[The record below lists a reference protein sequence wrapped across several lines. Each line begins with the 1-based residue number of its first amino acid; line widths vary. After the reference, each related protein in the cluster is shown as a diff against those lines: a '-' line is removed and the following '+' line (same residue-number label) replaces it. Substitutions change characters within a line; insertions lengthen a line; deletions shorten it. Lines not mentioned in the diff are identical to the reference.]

1 MPAASWSAGASAAT
15 AGRPSPSTSARTG
28 SAPGSRGG
36 TTRSSMP
43 AVVSRPSSILGPE
56 VEAHRELGLAE
67 WLEMVSRLR
76 HAPEWSALGGGPVDM
91 TQTHISV
98 VLLGRERVLKLKK
111 PVDFGFIDYTTFE
124 KRQRACAAEVAL
136 NRRLCD
142 QTYLGVQPIV
152 EREGMIHLS
161 GPGPAVDHAVL
172 MRRLPADRMLDEMV
186 RQGSVTEAIVDRV
199 AERLSQFHRGA
210 VRGPAVD
217 TWGAWEAIRGNW
229 EENFVQTRPFVGR
242 TVTEAAYQTVE
253 RWVSELLHGDRAL
266 FDGRVRDGYVV
277 DGHGDV
283 RCDSVCV
290 TDGICIFDCIEFSDR
305 FRCGDVASEVAFL
318 AMDLDARGR
327 PDLGYFFAEQY
338 AAKAD
343 DAGLF
348 RLLPF
353 YRCYRAWVRGKM
365 LSLTL
370 DAAEIGTGEKQEA
383 TERAT
388 AYFDLARRY
397 ASPLRRPTLV
407 VVMGLAGT
415 GKTSLAR
422 SVAGELG
429 FRVVSTDAVR
439 QELFGGEKGAA
450 AYGEGAYS
458 AEATRK
464 TYEAQRLQGG
474 ALLASEGGA
483 VLDGTFLREDDR
495 EAVRVMAREAGA
507 ALRWTECDLPPEVV
521 RERMRGRSERGDSLS
536 DATWEIHLRQ
546 RQERDAHRRPDLQSY
561 LLVDM
566 RQELAA
572 SSRRATDWLRQREA
586 GDAVRRD

>member
-1 MPAASWSAGASAAT
+1 
-15 AGRPSPSTSARTG
+15 
-28 SAPGSRGG
+28 
-36 TTRSSMP
+36 MP
-43 AVVSRPSSILGPE
+43 AVASRACSILGAE
-56 VEAHRELGLAE
+56 VKIDGELGLAE
-67 WLEMVSRLR
+67 WLTMVEQLR
-76 HAPEWSALGGGPVDM
+76 HAPEWSALGGGPVEM

-111 PVDFGFIDYTTFE
+111 PVDFGFLDYTTSE
-124 KRQRACAAEVAL
+124 KRRRACEAEVEL

-152 EREGMIHLS
+152 EKDGAPRLS
-161 GPGPAVDHAVL
+161 DAGRPIDHAVL

-186 RQGSVTEAIVDRV
+186 RRGSVTEQIIDRV
-199 AERLSQFHRGA
+199 AERLGRFHRTA
-210 VRGPAVD
+210 VRGSAVEA
-217 TWGAWEAIRGNW
+217 WGAWRAIRANW
-229 EENFVQTRPFVGR
+229 EENFAQTRPFIGR
-242 TVTEAAYQTVE
+242 TISAAAYQTVE
-253 RWVSELLHGDRAL
+253 RWVGARLRGDRAL
-266 FDGRVRDGYVV
+266 FDGRVREGHVV

-283 RCDSVCV
+283 RCESVCV

-318 AMDLDARGR
+318 GMDLDSRGR
-327 PDLGYFFAEQY
+327 PDLGYYFAEGY
-338 AAKAD
+338 AAKAG

-353 YRCYRAWVRGKM
+353 YRCYRAWVRGKV

-370 DAAEIGTGEKQEA
+370 DEAEIGGAEKKTAAEWA
-383 TERAT
+383 A
-388 AYFDLARRY
+388 AYFDLAYRC
-397 ASPLRRPTLV
+397 ATPLHGPTLI

-439 QELFGGEKGAA
+439 QELFGSEKGAA
-450 AYGEGAYS
+450 TYGEGAYS

-483 VLDGTFLREDDR
+483 VLDGTFLREEDR
-495 EAVRVMAREAGA
+495 EPVRVLARQAGA
-507 ALRWTECDLPPEVV
+507 ALRWIECDLPAELV

-546 RQERDAHRRPDLQSY
+546 REERDAHPRPNLQSY

-566 RQELAA
+566 RQELARSA
-572 SSRRATDWLRQREA
+572 RRATDWLREIEREE
-586 GDAVRRD
+586 G

>member
-43 AVVSRPSSILGPE
+43 AVASRACSILGAE
-56 VEAHRELGLAE
+56 VKIDGELGLAE
-67 WLEMVSRLR
+67 WLTMVEQLR
-76 HAPEWSALGGGPVDM
+76 HAPEWSALGGGPVEM

-111 PVDFGFIDYTTFE
+111 PVDFGFLDYTTSE
-124 KRQRACAAEVAL
+124 KRRRACEAEVEL

-152 EREGMIHLS
+152 EKDGAPRLS
-161 GPGPAVDHAVL
+161 DAGRPIDHAVL

-186 RQGSVTEAIVDRV
+186 RRGS
-199 AERLSQFHRGA
+199 
-210 VRGPAVD
+210 
-217 TWGAWEAIRGNW
+217 
-229 EENFVQTRPFVGR
+229 
-242 TVTEAAYQTVE
+242 
-253 RWVSELLHGDRAL
+253 
-266 FDGRVRDGYVV
+266 
-277 DGHGDV
+277 
-283 RCDSVCV
+283 V

-318 AMDLDARGR
+318 GMDLDSRGR
-327 PDLGYFFAEQY
+327 PDLGYYFAEGY
-338 AAKAD
+338 AAKAG

-353 YRCYRAWVRGKM
+353 YRCYRAWVRGKV

-370 DAAEIGTGEKQEA
+370 DEAEIGGAEKKTAAEWA
-383 TERAT
+383 A
-388 AYFDLARRY
+388 AYFDLAYRC
-397 ASPLRRPTLV
+397 ATPLHGPTLI

-439 QELFGGEKGAA
+439 QELFGSEKGAA
-450 AYGEGAYS
+450 TYGEGAYS
-458 AEATRK
+458 AEATQK

-483 VLDGTFLREDDR
+483 VLDGTFLREEDR
-495 EAVRVMAREAGA
+495 EPVRVLARQAGA
-507 ALRWTECDLPPEVV
+507 ALRWIECDLPAELV
-521 RERMRGRSERGDSLS
+521 RERMRGRSERGDGLS

-546 RQERDAHRRPDLQSY
+546 REERDAHPRPNLQSY

-566 RQELAA
+566 RQELARSA
-572 SSRRATDWLRQREA
+572 RRATDWLREIEREE
-586 GDAVRRD
+586 G

>member
-1 MPAASWSAGASAAT
+1 
-15 AGRPSPSTSARTG
+15 
-28 SAPGSRGG
+28 
-36 TTRSSMP
+36 
-43 AVVSRPSSILGPE
+43 

-327 PDLGYFFAEQY
+327 PDLGYYVAERY
-338 AAKAD
+338 AGKAG
-343 DAGLF
+343 DAGMH

-353 YRCYRAWVRGKM
+353 YRCYRAWVRGKV
-365 LSLTL
+365 LSLAL
-370 DAAEIGTGEKQEA
+370 DEAEIDPGEKKTAAE
-383 TERAT
+383 RA
-388 AYFDLARRY
+388 AHYFDLAHRY
-397 ASPLRRPTLV
+397 ATPPERPTV
-407 VVMGLAGT
+407 IVVMGLAGT

-429 FRVVSTDAVR
+429 LRVVSTDAVR
-439 QELFGGEKGAA
+439 QELFGSEKGAT

-458 AEATRK
+458 AEATRR
-464 TYEAQRLQGG
+464 TYAAQRWRGEE
-474 ALLASEGGA
+474 LLASDGGV

-495 EAVRVMAREAGA
+495 ASVQVMARKGGAG
-507 ALRWTECDLPPEVV
+507 LRWIECDLPPEIVA
-521 RERMRGRSERGDSLS
+521 ERMQGRRERGDGLS

-546 RQERDAHRRPDLQSY
+546 REERHAHPRSDLGSY

-566 RQELAA
+566 TRDLATSARQ
-572 SSRRATDWLRQREA
+572 ATDWLREVETTE
-586 GDAVRRD
+586 G

>member
-1 MPAASWSAGASAAT
+1 VKIDG
-15 AGRPSPSTSARTG
+15 
-28 SAPGSRGG
+28 
-36 TTRSSMP
+36 
-43 AVVSRPSSILGPE
+43 
-56 VEAHRELGLAE
+56 ELGLGD
-67 WLEMVSRLR
+67 WLEMVEKLR
-76 HAPEWSALGGGPVDM
+76 EAPEWSTQGGGPVEM

-111 PVDFGFIDYTTFE
+111 PVDFGFLDYTTFE
-124 KRQRACAAEVAL
+124 KRRRACEAEVEL
-136 NRRLCD
+136 NRRLCG

-152 EREGMIHLS
+152 EKDGAPHLS
-161 GPGPAVDHAVL
+161 DAGRPIDHAVL

-186 RQGSVTEAIVDRV
+186 RRGSVTEQIVDRV
-199 AERLSQFHRGA
+199 SERLGRFHRTA
-210 VRGPAVD
+210 VRGPAVEA
-217 TWGAWEAIRGNW
+217 WGAWEAIRGNW
-229 EENFVQTRPFVGR
+229 EENFAQTRPFIGR
-242 TVTEAAYQTVE
+242 TISPAAYQTVE
-253 RWVSELLHGDRAL
+253 RWVGARLRGDRAL
-266 FDGRVRDGYVV
+266 FDGRVREGHVV

-283 RCDSVCV
+283 RCESVCV

-327 PDLGYFFAEQY
+327 PDLGYYFAERY
-338 AAKAD
+338 AAKAG

-353 YRCYRAWVRGKM
+353 YRCYRAWVRGKV
-365 LSLTL
+365 LSLAL
-370 DAAEIGTGEKQEA
+370 DEAEIGTGEKQKA
-383 TERAT
+383 AERAT
-388 AYFDLARRY
+388 VYFDLARRY
-397 ASPLRRPTLV
+397 ATPLRRPTLV

-422 SVAGELG
+422 SQAGELG

-464 TYEAQRLQGG
+464 TYEAQRRQGET
-474 ALLASEGGA
+474 LLASDGGA
-483 VLDGTFLREDDR
+483 VLDGTFLREEDR
-495 EAVRVMAREAGA
+495 EPVRVMARQAGA
-507 ALRWTECDLPPEVV
+507 ALRWIECDLPAELV

-546 RQERDAHRRPDLQSY
+546 RKERDAHPRPDLQSH

-566 RQELAA
+566 TRELAA
-572 SSRRATDWLRQREA
+572 SARRATDWLRDVEA
-586 GDAVRRD
+586 TDS

>member
-1 MPAASWSAGASAAT
+1 MRADG
-15 AGRPSPSTSARTG
+15 
-28 SAPGSRGG
+28 
-36 TTRSSMP
+36 
-43 AVVSRPSSILGPE
+43 
-56 VEAHRELGLAE
+56 ELGLAD
-67 WLEMVSRLR
+67 WLAMVEKLR
-76 HAPEWSALGGGPVDM
+76 HAPEWSALGGGPVEM
-91 TQTHISV
+91 VQTHISV
-98 VLLGRERVLKLKK
+98 VLLGRDRVLKLKK
-111 PVDFGFIDYTTFE
+111 PVDFGFLDYTTSE
-124 KRQRACAAEVAL
+124 KRRRACEAEVEL

-142 QTYLGVQPIV
+142 QTYLGVQSIA
-152 EREGMIHLS
+152 ERDGAPRLS
-161 GPGPAVDHAVL
+161 GSGRPIDHAVL

-186 RQGSVTEAIVDRV
+186 RHGSVTEQIIDRV
-199 AERLSQFHRGA
+199 AERLSRFHRTA
-210 VRGPAVD
+210 VRGPAVEA
-217 TWGAWEAIRGNW
+217 WGAWEAIRGNW
-229 EENFVQTRPFVGR
+229 EENFAQTRPFIGR
-242 TVTEAAYQTVE
+242 TISAAAYRTVE
-253 RWVSELLHGDRAL
+253 RWVGERLRGDRAL
-266 FDGRVRDGYVV
+266 FDARVREGHVV

-283 RCDSVCV
+283 RCESVCV

-305 FRCGDVASEVAFL
+305 FRCGDVTSEVAFL

-327 PDLGYFFAEQY
+327 PDLGYFFAERY
-338 AAKAD
+338 AATAD

-353 YRCYRAWVRGKM
+353 YRCYRAWVRGKV

-370 DAAEIGTGEKQEA
+370 DEAEISTGEKQKA
-383 TERAT
+383 AERAT

-397 ASPLRRPTLV
+397 ATPLGRPTLA

-439 QELFGGEKGAA
+439 QELFGDEKGAA
-450 AYGEGAYS
+450 EYGEGAYS

-464 TYEAQRLQGG
+464 TYEAQRRQGA
-474 ALLASEGGA
+474 ALLASDGGA

-507 ALRWTECDLPPEVV
+507 ALRWIECDLPPEAV

-546 RQERDAHRRPDLQSY
+546 RKERDAHPRPNLQSY

-572 SSRRATDWLRQREA
+572 SSRRAADWLREREA

>member
-1 MPAASWSAGASAAT
+1 
-15 AGRPSPSTSARTG
+15 
-28 SAPGSRGG
+28 
-36 TTRSSMP
+36 MP
-43 AVVSRPSSILGPE
+43 AVASRACSILGAE
-56 VEAHRELGLAE
+56 VKIDGELGLAE
-67 WLEMVSRLR
+67 WLTMVEQLR
-76 HAPEWSALGGGPVDM
+76 HAPEWSALGGGPVEM
-91 TQTHISV
+91 TQTHISI

-111 PVDFGFIDYTTFE
+111 PVDFGFLDYTTSE
-124 KRQRACAAEVAL
+124 KRRRACEAEVEL

-152 EREGMIHLS
+152 EKDGAPHLS
-161 GPGPAVDHAVL
+161 DIGRPIDHAVL

-186 RQGSVTEAIVDRV
+186 RRGSVTEQIIDRV
-199 AERLSQFHRGA
+199 AERLSRFHRTA
-210 VRGPAVD
+210 VRGSAVEA
-217 TWGAWEAIRGNW
+217 WGAWRAIRANW
-229 EENFVQTRPFVGR
+229 EENFAQTRPFIGR
-242 TVTEAAYQTVE
+242 TISPAAYQTVE
-253 RWVSELLHGDRAL
+253 RWVGERLRGDRAR
-266 FDGRVRDGYVV
+266 FDGRVREGHVV

-283 RCDSVCV
+283 RCESVCV

-318 AMDLDARGR
+318 GMDLDARGR
-327 PDLGYFFAEQY
+327 PDLGYYFAEGY
-338 AAKAD
+338 AAKAG

-353 YRCYRAWVRGKM
+353 YRCYRAWVRGKV

-370 DAAEIGTGEKQEA
+370 DEAEIGGAEKKTA
-383 TERAT
+383 AERAA
-388 AYFDLARRY
+388 AYFDLAYRC
-397 ASPLRRPTLV
+397 ATPLHGPALI
-407 VVMGLAGT
+407 VVMGLTGT

-439 QELFGGEKGAA
+439 QELFGSEKGAA

-474 ALLASEGGA
+474 ALLASYGGA
-483 VLDGTFLREDDR
+483 VLDGTFLREEDR
-495 EAVRVMAREAGA
+495 EPVRVLARQAGA
-507 ALRWTECDLPPEVV
+507 ALRWIECDLPAELV

-546 RQERDAHRRPDLQSY
+546 REERDAHPRPNLQSY

-566 RQELAA
+566 RQELARSA
-572 SSRRATDWLRQREA
+572 RRATDWLREIEREE
-586 GDAVRRD
+586 G